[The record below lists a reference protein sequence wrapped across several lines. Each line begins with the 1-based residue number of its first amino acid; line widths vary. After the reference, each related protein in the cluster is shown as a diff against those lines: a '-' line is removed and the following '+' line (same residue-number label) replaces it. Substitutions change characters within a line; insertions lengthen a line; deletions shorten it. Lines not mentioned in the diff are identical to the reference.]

1 MKDLIYDDSIHFNVC
16 TCLSGHHTDSSEGA
30 RFNYLALMHKGC
42 GRFIG
47 EGYDVEFGPGDMYFV
62 PIGYRYH
69 SYWRGDGD
77 IVWDSFAFRWFPT
90 EQRYPVQKL
99 EPDAEQLAVYRK
111 LAELHRVDCSTV
123 GMLYSLLASLL
134 PGMKPCEKTERS
146 IVADRAKE
154 IMRCSPTLTI
164 GEVAR
169 QLGVSESGLY
179 AEFRRL
185 GTTPVSER
193 LNQMCDRAVELLVT
207 TDLTVEEIS
216 ERCGFG
222 SATYFYRILKRL
234 TGKTTRDIRRTHSQ
248 VL

>member
-1 MKDLIYDDSIHFNVC
+1 MKDLIFDKSIYFNQC
-16 TCLSGHHTDSSEGA
+16 TCFTGHHTDSMSGA
-30 RFNYLALMHKGC
+30 VYNYLALMHKGF

-69 SYWRGDGD
+69 SYWRGEGE

-90 EQRYPVQKL
+90 DQRYPVQRL
-99 EPDAEQLAVYRK
+99 EPDAEQLAVYKK
-111 LAELHRVDCSTV
+111 LAELHRVDCSTI
-123 GMLYSLLASLL
+123 GMFYSLLGSLL
-134 PGMKPCEKTERS
+134 SKMKPCKETEHS
-146 IVADRAKE
+146 IIADRAKE
-154 IMRCSPTLTI
+154 IMRSSPSLPI
-164 GEVAR
+164 SEVAR
-169 QLGVSESGLY
+169 RLGVSESGLY

-193 LNQMCDRAVELLVT
+193 LKQMCDHAVELLVT

-222 SATYFYRILKRL
+222 SATYFYRVLKRL
-234 TGKTTRDIRRTHSQ
+234 TGKTTRELRRTRM
-248 VL
+248 